1 MKNARRFVLAL
12 SFVVPLLLPAM
23 AGAQSQFG
31 GTWKI
36 DPKTAKFPEKP
47 DVYLLQEGVYHCKS
61 CVPPHDAK
69 ADGQDHKVSGDPY
82 SDTMSVKVV
91 DDRTIETTY
100 KKNGKI
106 VARGKTWASA
116 DGNTLTSEFTDSSNT
131 NSDPVTGKFE
141 AKRVAKGPAGSHA
154 ISGSWRASKVDAIS
168 DNNLVFT
175 FKVSGN
181 SLSFSAPTGQNYAAK
196 LDGTDAPFKGDPG
209 LTSVSVKRV
218 DKNTLEETDKRD
230 GKAIYVSLYTVSADG
245 KSMTIKMDDKLHG
258 TTSQFT
264 GAKQ

>member
-1 MKNARRFVLAL
+1 MKNTRGFVVVVSFVL
-12 SFVVPLLLPAM
+12 SLLLPAM
-23 AGAQSQFG
+23 AKAQSQFG

-36 DPKTAKFPEKP
+36 DPSTAKLPAKP
-47 DVYLLQEGVYHCKS
+47 DVYLLQDGVYHCKT
-61 CVPPHDAK
+61 CVPPHDVK

-100 KKNGKI
+100 KKKGKI
-106 VARGKTWASA
+106 VASGKTWVSA

-154 ISGSWRASKVDAIS
+154 ISGSWRAAKVDAIS

-175 FKVSGN
+175 LKVSGD
-181 SLSFSAPTGQNYAAK
+181 SLSFSAPTGQTYTAK
-196 LDGTDAPFKGDPG
+196 LDGSDAPFKGDPG
-209 LTSVSVKRV
+209 VTSVSVKRV
-218 DKNTLEETDKRD
+218 NKNTLEETDKRD

-245 KSMTIKMDDKLHG
+245 KTMTIKMDDKLHG
-258 TTSQFT
+258 TTYQFI
-264 GAKQ
+264 GSKQ